1 VSAYAAQIAARED
14 ELAELE
20 EHRRKTEALAGRPAE
35 LRDEI
40 EALRRAEAEQVGAAE
55 ARYLNAHAP
64 FIEARDE
71 ALALLPQLAEA
82 IEKAT
87 AAYSEV
93 DAAYRSLVN
102 LCGEPNTPKPERSD
116 LLAMR
121 DRGLQSEF
129 ARLSAAIGGRW

>member
-1 VSAYAAQIAARED
+1 MSIYADEIARREA

-20 EHRRKTEALAGRPAE
+20 EHRRKTEAMAARPSE

-40 EALRRAEAEQVGAAE
+40 EQFQRREAEQRGAAE
-55 ARYLNAHAP
+55 ARYLNSHGP
-64 FIEARDE
+64 YIEARDE
-71 ALALLPQLAEA
+71 ALALLPKLADA

-102 LCGEPNTPKPERSD
+102 FGSEPEQRKPDRSD
-116 LLAMR
+116 LIAMR
-121 DRGLQSEF
+121 DRELQREF
-129 ARLSAAIGGRW
+129 ERLAAAVGGRW